1 MTSSELTNDQI
12 IDLITDYKNFK
23 RIIETSVSKDNRRRN
38 SGGSNNNGNLSNLSD
53 TQFWQLATDVNNE
66 LMKRLTTSDIDES
79 QDDHDMK
86 RGKAQSK
93 LSRLNDSKFDNLI
106 YDIFTEIE
114 ERKLHDL
121 DNVSH
126 SNTLGKGEFNFYFN
140 DSLFES
146 ININDDCI
154 SASGIVPMKV
164 FRELRSQFVLY
175 FQNTLHQVHP
185 TDATAPLPILLETVF
200 KIANLINEVLPV
212 LLSPSLPEPLEKEI
226 IYLKSSLS
234 HTITSTRYYLTFGDL
249 VPRIV
254 IQSSISELIFAF
266 CNIVQI
272 VKIKPAS
279 PPHVA
284 LPSEKKLND
293 AEPAMKPL
301 KIIEKLKIEGVRKEN
316 TSLGKGAG
324 DLDGSS
330 SPEKVSTVELRN
342 SVDES
347 KIDTSQSIS
356 STSKTDTV
364 VNGKLRQN
372 NVRSDSSPFNGK
384 IDSEH
389 ILYSNNSKNRSTVTK
404 KQPVRDN
411 LKVPSPPD
419 KALPLIGQS
428 RQHHRLSP
436 LNSHTINK
444 SPVETTKQTDILTS
458 SDVPESPTAAKIRRF
473 KEKLHHF
480 GSSSGLG
487 FRISSSDE
495 DVKNSE
501 VKKTTHTISTVEL
514 LDFIED
520 KTTIVVPMVQGIL
533 SGIQDSKSKNFEAAR
548 PIPKLCQDSIK
559 LTPILKTMIDMTTKV
574 MAQENSKSYLNK
586 HANWILKGLTDC
598 LQRLTGLCS
607 DGHTHPKLNDKHFF
621 QKLAGILFD
630 VVKCAKELVKCV
642 EKASGRVVP

>member
-38 SGGSNNNGNLSNLSD
+38 SCGGNNNNLSKLSD

-66 LMKRLTTSDIDES
+66 LMKRLTNSNVDE
-79 QDDHDMK
+79 DDHGLK

-121 DNVSH
+121 NKMSH
-126 SNTLGKGEFNFYFN
+126 FDTMGKGEFNFYFN

-146 ININDDCI
+146 ININDNCI
-154 SASGIVPMKV
+154 SASGIVPMEA

-200 KIANLINEVLPV
+200 NIASLINEVLPL

-226 IYLKSSLS
+226 VYLKSALS

-272 VKIKPAS
+272 VKIKPTS

-284 LPSEKKLND
+284 LPSEKKLD
-293 AEPAMKPL
+293 DGETAMKPL
-301 KIIEKLKIEGVRKEN
+301 KIIEKLKNEEVGKEA
-316 TSLGKGAG
+316 LGKGAS

-330 SPEKVSTVELRN
+330 SPGKVSTVEPGN
-342 SVDES
+342 SMDES
-347 KIDTSQSIS
+347 KINTPQPIS
-356 STSKTDTV
+356 SISKTDVV
-364 VNGKLRQN
+364 VNGKSHQIN
-372 NVRSDSSPFNGK
+372 EADDSSPCNRK
-384 IDSEH
+384 IDSK
-389 ILYSNNSKNRSTVTK
+389 LVLNLNNPKNPSTVK
-404 KQPVRDN
+404 NKLSSRDDLN
-411 LKVPSPPD
+411 VSSPLDKVLPS
-419 KALPLIGQS
+419 IGQS

-436 LNSHTINK
+436 PNSHIINK
-444 SPVETTKQTDILTS
+444 SPAETTKHKEILS
-458 SDVPESPTAAKIRRF
+458 FSDVPESPTAARMRRF
-473 KEKLHHF
+473 KEKLQHF

-487 FRISSSDE
+487 FRISTSDE

-501 VKKTTHTISTVEL
+501 VKKSTPKISTGEL
-514 LDFIED
+514 LEFVEG

-533 SGIQDSKSKNFEAAR
+533 SGIQDSKSKNFEGAR
-548 PIPKLCQDSIK
+548 PISALCQDSVK
-559 LTPILKTMIDMTTKV
+559 LTPILKTMIDMTTEV
-574 MAQENSKSYLNK
+574 MTQQNSKSYLNK
-586 HANWILKGLTDC
+586 HANWIVKGLTDC
-598 LQRLTGLCS
+598 SKRLTSLCS
-607 DGHTHPKLNDKHFF
+607 GGHTLLKVSDKHFY

-642 EKASGRVVP
+642 EKASGRVAL

>member
-1 MTSSELTNDQI
+1 MTSSELSNDQI

-23 RIIETSVSKDNRRRN
+23 RIIEISASKDNRRRN
-38 SGGSNNNGNLSNLSD
+38 SGGGNSNSNLSKLSD

-66 LMKRLTTSDIDES
+66 LMKRLTNSDVDES

-106 YDIFTEIE
+106 YDVFTEIE

-126 SNTLGKGEFNFYFN
+126 SNTLDKGEFNFYFN

-146 ININDDCI
+146 ININDDCL
-154 SASGIVPMKV
+154 SASGIVPMEA

-185 TDATAPLPILLETVF
+185 ADATAPLPILLETIF
-200 KIANLINEVLPV
+200 KIANLINEVLPL

-226 IYLKSSLS
+226 VYLKSALS
-234 HTITSTRYYLTFGDL
+234 HTITSTRYFLTFGGL

-272 VKIKPAS
+272 VKIKPVS
-279 PPHVA
+279 LPHVESA
-284 LPSEKKLND
+284 SEKKLD
-293 AEPAMKPL
+293 DGETAMKPL
-301 KIIEKLKIEGVRKEN
+301 KIVEKLKIEGVGKEKA
-316 TSLGKGAG
+316 SLGEGAG
-324 DLDGSS
+324 DLDDSL
-330 SPEKVSTVELRN
+330 SPGKVSTVEPGN
-342 SVDES
+342 PMDES
-347 KIDTSQSIS
+347 KIDTL
-356 STSKTDTV
+356 SKTDTV
-364 VNGKLRQN
+364 FNGKSRQSN
-372 NVRSDSSPFNGK
+372 ATGDSSPCNGK
-384 IDSEH
+384 TDSKFV
-389 ILYSNNSKNRSTVTK
+389 LRLNNSKNPLKVTNK
-404 KQPVRDN
+404 VSSRDN
-411 LKVPSPPD
+411 LKVPGSPD
-419 KALPLIGQS
+419 KALLLIDQS
-428 RQHHRLSP
+428 RQHHRLSQ
-436 LNSHTINK
+436 LNLHAINK
-444 SPVETTKQTDILTS
+444 SPAETTKHTDILSS

-501 VKKTTHTISTVEL
+501 VKKTTHMISTGEL
-514 LDFIED
+514 LEFVEN
-520 KTTIVVPMVQGIL
+520 KTTVVVPMVQGIL

-548 PIPKLCQDSIK
+548 PIPKLCQDSVK
-559 LTPILKTMIDMTTKV
+559 LTPILKTMIDITTKV
-574 MAQENSKSYLNK
+574 MTQENSKSYLNK
-586 HANWILKGLTDC
+586 HANWIVKGLTDC

-607 DGHTHPKLNDKHFF
+607 GGHTHQKLSDKHFY

-642 EKASGRVVP
+642 EKASGRAVP